1 MNYQQKGALT
11 CEADGY
17 TYQITGDE
25 RNLYFHK
32 IGRVGAESDGSIM
45 GTMRVVKAEVEAVR
59 CTRVSGQTVVLV
71 VFEGK
76 TSRLVVKGAV
86 KEPQLME
93 VFSGVPLKLSL
104 NLHSNV
110 LTEQYELRL
119 LSAAFIVA
127 ILRFLCMVMPEIAFL
142 APVVRLGWVVIPFMW
157 LIPCAGRMLKGG
169 LRDQFPVGAGML
181 ATVFSCA
188 FLWVGAFSERLNWL
202 TVILPT
208 LAVALAVGATYHFT
222 RKKADWKSVAVVTL
236 VAMVLYA
243 APAATAVNAL
253 IPLRQQRTTVQVEA
267 LEKSSMFGIEGYHV
281 VANVDGEKTRFGISQ
296 TEFEGL
302 TEGDRI
308 ELVEAIGLLGI
319 RHTDVDAGS
328 PSADASKLPVSP

>member
-1 MNYQQKGALT
+1 MKYQQKGALT

-32 IGRVGAESDGSIM
+32 IGRVGMEPEDTIL

-59 CTRVSGQTVVLV
+59 CTRVRGQTVVLV

-119 LSAAFIVA
+119 LSASFIVA
-127 ILRFLCMVMPEIAFL
+127 ILRFLCMVMPEVAFL
-142 APVVRLGWVVIPFMW
+142 APVVRLGWVIIPFLW

-181 ATVFSCA
+181 ATAFSCA
-188 FLWVGAFSERLNWL
+188 FLWVAAFSERLNWL
-202 TVILPT
+202 TVLLPT
-208 LAVALAVGATYHFT
+208 LVVSLAVGATYYFT
-222 RKKADWKSVAVVTL
+222 RKKTDWKSMAVVVL
-236 VAMVLYA
+236 VAMIFYS
-243 APAATAVNAL
+243 APAATAINVL
-253 IPLRQQRTTVQVEA
+253 IPLSQQRTTVHVAE
-267 LEKSSMFGIEGYHV
+267 LERSSLFGIEGYHV
-281 VANVDGEKTRFGISQ
+281 NVDVDGERTRFGISQ

-302 TEGDRI
+302 KEGDQI
-308 ELVEAIGLLGI
+308 EMVEAIGLLGI
-319 RHTDVDAGS
+319 RHTDVDVG
-328 PSADASKLPVSP
+328 